1 LVLLIIANQSA
12 FSLGGIRL
20 NLFYPL
26 VTLLLLGAYF
36 ITQKYFRE
44 EKRSKEI
51 RQMFSSYVTERV
63 VNQLIEN
70 PELARLGGER
80 REVTVLFSDVR
91 AFTSFSETH
100 APEEVVAMLNEYLE
114 AMTEVV
120 FQWEGT
126 LDKFIGDAIM
136 AFWGA
141 PLKQENHSELAV
153 KCSLHMIKRLEELQK
168 KWKAEGKY
176 PFDIG
181 IGINTG
187 DVLVGN
193 IGAEDKK
200 MDYTIIGD
208 HVNLSSR
215 VESLT
220 KKYGNRI
227 LITEYTLERIRN
239 LVQSGSIAHIY
250 IKGLEQVI
258 VKGKEKSVGIY
269 GIESMPHGEESSI
282 TAYEERVVRL
292 RNK

>member
-1 LVLLIIANQSA
+1 
-12 FSLGGIRL
+12 
-20 NLFYPL
+20 
-26 VTLLLLGAYF
+26 
-36 ITQKYFRE
+36 
-44 EKRSKEI
+44 
-51 RQMFSSYVTERV
+51 MFSSYVTERV
-63 VNQLIEN
+63 VNQLIAN
-70 PELARLGGER
+70 PELARLGGAR

-91 AFTSFSETH
+91 DFTSFSETH

-141 PLKQENHSELAV
+141 PLKQKNHSELAV
-153 KCSLHMIKRLEELQK
+153 KCSLHMIKRLEELQR
-168 KWKAEGKY
+168 KWNAEGKY

-187 DVLVGN
+187 DVLVCN